1 VAEPAS
7 QLRSEEVPR
16 SFHLK
21 VQRNRL
27 AVMFVMAGAAAVGR
41 FVGELYF
48 EWRPWILLLVLGTL
62 SVIAFSLHYRHAER
76 VAPRERL
83 DLAWLLFDVGL
94 TSGAIYILADQTPLW
109 MLWYMTS
116 AAAAAFSAGRSAA
129 HVVIGASCAAYLG
142 TLALLGKIQGFDAD
156 FVAACGRLALLYAA
170 SYFMIRGISDLRER
184 RLQVAALSAEK
195 TVRIEEFERLAVELD
210 HRRHELAEA
219 NLRTQ
224 EANRAKSQFLANM
237 SHELRTPLNS
247 IIGFSEILTTKLDG
261 QIDPRFLR
269 FLSNILG
276 SGRHLLG
283 LINDI
288 LDLSKIEAGKMEMH
302 FEPISLGD
310 LVRGVESVMHG
321 VAAKR
326 DITLELELEPDLPP
340 VVADAPR
347 LKQILYNLVSN
358 AIKFSADGRAISV
371 RARRVFAARSPLAT
385 DSVALEVE
393 DRGIGIR
400 REDQRLIFEE
410 FRQADGETTRNTGG
424 TGLGLALVKRFVE
437 MHGGTVE
444 VESEPGRGSLFR
456 VFLPIDASHSPR
468 REGAD
473 PLSFGFP
480 VEAAREALAPGDSPV
495 VLVAED
501 DDTFFTSF
509 AADLEDAGYRVL
521 RAARGDEALEIARS
535 AKPAAVILDLVL
547 PVKDGWEVL
556 KELKADS
563 TTAEIPVLIV
573 SVVAGHELGFALGA
587 DEYFVKPLDRRGFLD
602 RLREIVPAE
611 SPARP
616 RVLVVDDDPQV
627 HDYLTLELEEAGYE
641 VLSAANGAD
650 GLGLAARAMPA
661 VIVLDLA
668 MEGMDGFRVAS
679 ELQALPDTARIPIVV
694 FTSKELTESDRQRLV
709 GKTSA
714 VLSKAPDDRRRLP
727 AVLRE
732 LESRRSHRM
741 DRQRTDKQPIDQLRA
756 DGPSQESHARV
767 GD

>member
-1 VAEPAS
+1 MAEPAGL
-7 QLRSEEVPR
+7 LRSEEVPR

-27 AVMFVMAGAAAVGR
+27 AVMVLMAGFAAVGKLAGA
-41 FVGELYF
+41 FDFQWPL
-48 EWRPWILLLVLGTL
+48 WLLVFSLGVL
-62 SVIAFSLHYRHAER
+62 SVLGFSLHYRRAEL

-94 TSGAIYILADQTPLW
+94 TSAAIYILHDQAPLW
-109 MLWYMTS
+109 LLWYMTS
-116 AAAAAFSAGRSAA
+116 AAAAAFSTGRQTA

-142 TLALLGKIQGFDAD
+142 TLTLLGRIQGLDPELWNAL
-156 FVAACGRLALLYAA
+156 GRLTVLYGA
-170 SYFMIRGISDLRER
+170 SYFMIRGIADLRER
-184 RLQVAALSAEK
+184 RIEIAALNDENSA
-195 TVRIEEFERLAVELD
+195 RLAELRRLAAELD
-210 HRRHELAEA
+210 RRGRELSEA
-219 NLRTQ
+219 NLRAQ

-247 IIGFSEILTTKLDG
+247 IIGFSEILSAKLET
-261 QIDPRFLR
+261 QIEPRFTK
-269 FLSNILG
+269 FLLNILG

-302 FEPISLGD
+302 LERISLGD
-310 LVRGVESVMHG
+310 LMRGVESIMHG

-326 DITLELELEPDLPP
+326 GIEIALELEADLPP

-358 AIKFSADGRAISV
+358 AVKFSPEGRPVTVRVRRSTTGAVPLGVESV
-371 RARRVFAARSPLAT
+371 V
-385 DSVALEVE
+385 LEVQ
-393 DRGIGIR
+393 DHGHGIR
-400 REDQRLIFEE
+400 REDQKMIFEE
-410 FRQADGETTRNTGG
+410 FRQVDGETTRNMGG

-437 MHGGTVE
+437 MHGGLIE
-444 VESEPGRGSLFR
+444 VESEPGQGSLFR
-456 VFLPIDASHSPR
+456 VILPVDASRAIHSR
-468 REGAD
+468 DSSE

-480 VEAAREALAPGDSPV
+480 TQAARAALGAEGTGETPV

-501 DDTFFTSF
+501 DDTFFASF
-509 AADLEDAGYRVL
+509 AADLEAAGYRVL
-521 RAARGDEALEIARS
+521 RAARGDEAIEIARA

-556 KELKADS
+556 KELKADPA
-563 TTAEIPVLIV
+563 TAQIPVLIV
-573 SVVAGHELGFALGA
+573 SVVANHELGFALGA
-587 DEYFVKPLDRRGFLD
+587 DEYFVKPLDRHGFLD
-602 RLREIVPAE
+602 RLRELVPAE
-611 SPARP
+611 APARP

-641 VLSAANGAD
+641 VLSASNGPD
-650 GLGLAARAMPA
+650 GLELAARVVPA

-668 MEGMDGFRVAS
+668 MDGMDGFRVAS

-694 FTSKELTESDRQRLV
+694 FTSKELTAEDRGRLA
-709 GKTSA
+709 GRTSA
-714 VLSKAPDDRRRLP
+714 VLSKAPDDRKRLP

-732 LESRRSHRM
+732 LEARRSHRSGGSGREG
-741 DRQRTDKQPIDQLRA
+741 DA
-756 DGPSQESHARV
+756 SV
-767 GD
+767 GG